1 MSIEVEINKIHTVSN
16 YRKTIN
22 EKGLKELEQSIKSS
36 GVLQPILLRDNGGVL
51 ELIAGHRR
59 LKACINL
66 GLVTIPAEIKTD
78 VSEED
83 FFKFQLIENL
93 QRENVPFM
101 EEARGLGNLR
111 DKCDMTVSEIAAKI
125 GKSEQLIYFQL
136 ALLRMVPEAID
147 AADKGEITR
156 GVAWRIARIKDP
168 VKQAEATAAL
178 RRKQKDKLVSDR
190 FARRYLE
197 GELKA
202 PTAQPRKNAIMKIN
216 GNDYAANWK
225 KYLVNFS
232 RDQFINWKA
241 IVDGRTD
248 TTILSEA
255 VEAVMLESDNANP

>member
-1 MSIEVEINKIHTVSN
+1 MSNEVEINKIHTVSN

-22 EKGLKELEQSIKSS
+22 EKGLKELEQSIKTS
-36 GVLQPILLRDNGGVL
+36 GVLQPILLRDNAGVL

-59 LKACINL
+59 LQACINL
-66 GLVTIPAEIKTD
+66 GLVTIPAEIKTN

-111 DKCDMTVSEIAAKI
+111 DKCDMTVSEISAKI
-125 GKSEQLIYFQL
+125 GKSETLIYFQL
-136 ALLRMVPEAID
+136 ALLKMCPEAIE

-156 GVAWRIARIKDP
+156 QVAWRIARVKDP
-168 VKQAEATAAL
+168 VQQAEATAAL
-178 RRKQKDKLVSDR
+178 RRKEKDKLISDR
-190 FARRYLE
+190 VARRYFE
-197 GELKA
+197 GELKTIK
-202 PTAQPRKNAIMKIN
+202 PKRNAIMKIN

-248 TTILSEA
+248 TAILSEA
-255 VEAVMLESDNANP
+255 VEAVMLESDNANA